1 MPKTLIADY
10 RVFLRELFRD
20 FQSTGAIAP
29 SSPWLAA
36 ALTRY
41 LTDSGQPKR
50 VLEVGPGTGAVTTK
64 IVAALGP
71 LDQLDLVELNPR
83 FVAILRQ
90 RFEADVRYQRVAA
103 QARVIHQPVQD
114 LPREDGYDL
123 IISGLPLNNF
133 PAALLDEVLESLS
146 GLLNPGGT
154 LSFFQYVAVR
164 PARAI
169 VSGRVERLRLREVG
183 AALGKVLDRHEF
195 RRDLIWPNLPPAWVH
210 HLRFDA

>member
-1 MPKTLIADY
+1 MPA
-10 RVFLRELFRD
+10 RPVPVRPNPGSGLRRNRRY
-20 FQSTGAIAP
+20 GPARR
-29 SSPWLAA
+29 LAA
-36 ALTRY
+36 
-41 LTDSGQPKR
+41 
-50 VLEVGPGTGAVTTK
+50 
-64 IVAALGP
+64 
-71 LDQLDLVELNPR
+71 
-83 FVAILRQ
+83 
-90 RFEADVRYQRVAA
+90 YQRVAG
-103 QARVIHQPVQD
+103 QARVIHQPVQE
-114 LPREDGYDL
+114 LPRENGYDL

-146 GLLNPGGT
+146 GLLKPNGT

-210 HLRFDA
+210 HIRF